1 MAKSRFAGTKKYTRA
16 IIKNSIKL
24 IEKRIATALKN
35 EHAIAQLL
43 DEINL
48 DSGIKPQTKTA
59 LINKLKNI
67 EVCKLSEITSGLELI
82 CERFLPSGGEDKN
95 AVVKIIIESEDAEE
109 QL

>member
-1 MAKSRFAGTKKYTRA
+1 MAKSKIIGTKRNAKS

-35 EHAIAQLL
+35 EQQIAQLL

-48 DSGIKPQTKTA
+48 DAGLKPQSKTA